1 MNALNNKTR
10 YNKKNILKFSTLVF
24 FVCLVEEVNASG
36 YPFSTLSFSFG
47 KILFNEKTIYLLVL
61 LIIILLLI
69 AKTLLNKKRRILVN
83 KMNNMEKKQELIEG
97 KVEFK
102 YPEITKQVINSELNI
117 ELPRMKDEVVD
128 NKDDDLSKTVLLS
141 KVVIDLEKNKYEK
154 MVSPDGEDLEIFE
167 RDGEEDT
174 KSDDET
180 VIQETENKTEEVKNE
195 YEIEE
200 AKNENLDLAASLEDE
215 SSHFDDEEDYHDPS
229 LDDELLKNNDEVEET
244 EEENKEDDSNVRKI
258 GKTMKNI
265 IDKTMELKKREISDI
280 AYCVLENIL
289 FYEDGKI
296 AVNTYVEDYVREKY
310 MKQCEHACKNAK
322 ALRKLIN
329 VQLEKTR
336 DKLIANVNRSYSDQ
350 FVHVMYDVFVLINKI
365 DCMDNNISKYITEC
379 NTLDIID
386 KNELIKKINKIYK
399 IYYKIYYDYLS
410 KLNIEKFK
418 LICNRLETN
427 GLFNPGDLIMTNIS
441 SSIQFSKIFSEYII
455 DKTYSTNIILE
466 DLREVQLKFISF
478 NILEDMLHFNYRKKY
493 IINFPISL
501 YSKEKKLASLLAAIS
516 DVYSQNKVFILIDV
530 ETLKECNEILLKLKK
545 QGFKFIIEVSS
556 DNIKLYEDIKKQLS
570 LVDYIVY
577 VGNRISKASLKDY
590 VPSYLIKKIIYP
602 NKSLL
607 EGVVIK

>member
-10 YNKKNILKFSTLVF
+10 YNKKNILKFVTLVF
-24 FVCLVEEVNASG
+24 FVCVVDEVNAG
-36 YPFSTLSFSFG
+36 TYPFSTFSFG
-47 KILFNEKTIYLLVL
+47 KILFDEKTISLLVL

-69 AKTLLNKKRRILVN
+69 VKTFLNKKQRILFK
-83 KMNNMEKKQELIEG
+83 KMNNTEKKQEVFEG
-97 KVEFK
+97 KHEFK
-102 YPEITKQVINSELNI
+102 YPEITKQVVSPELDL
-117 ELPRMKDEVVD
+117 ELPRMKDEISH
-128 NKDDDLSKTVLLS
+128 NKEDDLSKTVLLS

-154 MVSPDGEDLEIFE
+154 MVSPDGEDVEIFE
-167 RDGEEDT
+167 RNNEKETQFKEE
-174 KSDDET
+174 KE
-180 VIQETENKTEEVKNE
+180 IQK
-195 YEIEE
+195 IEE
-200 AKNENLDLAASLEDE
+200 KKEEITEQTLSVEDE

-229 LDDELLKNNDEVEET
+229 LDDELLKNSEEVEES
-244 EEENKEDDSNVRKI
+244 EEENKDDDPNVRKI
-258 GKTMKNI
+258 GKTLKNI
-265 IDKTMELKKREISDI
+265 VDKTMELKKREISDI
-280 AYCVLENIL
+280 AYCILENVL
-289 FYEDGKI
+289 FYEDGKT

-322 ALRKLIN
+322 ALKKLIN
-329 VQLEKTR
+329 IQLENTR

-350 FVHVMYDVFVLINKI
+350 FVHVMYDIFVLINRI
-365 DCMDNNISKYITEC
+365 DSMDNNISKYVLEC

-386 KNELIKKINKIYK
+386 KNELIKKITKIYK
-399 IYYKIYYDYLS
+399 TYYKIYYDYLG

-418 LICNRLETN
+418 LICNKLETN

-501 YSKEKKLASLLAAIS
+501 YSKEKKLASLLTAIS
-516 DVYSQNKVFILIDV
+516 DIYSQNKVFILIDL
-530 ETLKECNEILLKLKK
+530 ETLKECNEMLLKMKK

-577 VGNRISKASLKDY
+577 VGNRMSKASLKEFI
-590 VPSYLIKKIIYP
+590 PSYLIKKIIYP
-602 NKSLL
+602 NKSLI

>member
-36 YPFSTLSFSFG
+36 YPFSNLSFSFG

-69 AKTLLNKKRRILVN
+69 AKTLLNKKRRVLVN

-128 NKDDDLSKTVLLS
+128 NKDDDISKTVLLS

-174 KSDDET
+174 KSDHET
-180 VIQETENKTEEVKNE
+180 VVQETENKTEEAKNE
-195 YEIEE
+195 NETEE
-200 AKNENLDLAASLEDE
+200 AKNENLELSAPLEDE

-229 LDDELLKNNDEVEET
+229 LDDELLKNNDEVEES